1 MKNMRIKVLA
11 LTIIALVFTTA
22 IPAIPVYSAGEPIL
36 VGGNYEMS
44 GAVAAY
50 GIDCVRA
57 ANLAFDQVN
66 LQGGILDGRPLK
78 LVTYDNQ
85 SDASQAISGIT
96 HLINQEKVVAVL
108 GAATSSISMSIGPV
122 IKSKGIPMI
131 TPTGT
136 NPKITQIS
144 EFIFRACMIDDFQ
157 GEVMASYA
165 YRNLR
170 SRRAAILIDQSSEYS
185 KGLARYFKQRF
196 TALKG
201 TVVAELGFLPD
212 DRDFGALL
220 KQARNA
226 KADVI
231 YAPVY
236 YQSAGVIV
244 RQAREEKMNMP
255 ILGGDGWDFPGELS
269 LAASPKALNDIYYTN
284 HYSSE
289 STTPQNKAFVQ
300 AYKARYGQTPSGIA
314 ALGYDAA
321 MLLVDAFKRA
331 GTTNP
336 NQVRKAL
343 AATTGFAGV
352 TGTIRFDKDRNPI
365 KSAVIMQ
372 LVNGVPRFKDE
383 VEP

>member
-1 MKNMRIKVLA
+1 MKNVRIKVLA
-11 LTIIALVFTTA
+11 LLTFALVFA
-22 IPAIPVYSAGEPIL
+22 FAAPVFSAGEPIL

-44 GAVAAY
+44 GSVAVY
-50 GIDCVRA
+50 GLDCVRA
-57 ANLAFDQVN
+57 ATLAFEQVN
-66 LQGGILDGRPLK
+66 AKGGILGGRPLK

-85 SDASQAISGIT
+85 SEASQAIVGAT
-96 HLINQEKVVAVL
+96 YLINQEKVVAML
-108 GAATSSISMSIGPV
+108 GAATSSLSMSIGPV
-122 IKSKGIPMI
+122 VKSKGIPMI

-144 EFIFRACMIDDFQ
+144 DFIFRACFIDDFQ
-157 GEVMASYA
+157 GDVMAAYA

-170 SRRAAILIDQSSEYS
+170 ARRAAILIDQSSEYS

-201 TVVAELGFLPD
+201 TIVAEVGFLPE
-212 DRDFGALL
+212 DRNFDAQL
-220 KQARNA
+220 KQIRNA
-226 KADVI
+226 KADAI

-236 YQSAGVIV
+236 YQPAGILV
-244 RQAREEKMNMP
+244 RQAREMNINLP
-255 ILGGDGWDFPGELS
+255 ILGGDGWDFPNELS
-269 LAASPKALNDIYYTN
+269 LAASPKALNNIYYTN
-284 HYSSE
+284 HYSTD
-289 STTPQNKAFVQ
+289 STSPQNKAFVQ
-300 AYKARYGQTPSGIA
+300 AYKARFGQSPSAIA

-331 GTTNP
+331 GSTEP
-336 NQVRKAL
+336 NEVREAL
-343 AATTGFAGV
+343 AATTGYTGV

-372 LVNGVPRFKDE
+372 LVNGVPQFKDE